1 MARQTETRIRTEAD
15 LIAADDVI
23 DRCVCGT
30 SLACRETTRFRV
42 QGAHDPTPTPYFVL
56 EKLFGYFSF
65 DAGSHLLDVGC
76 STGRVLAHFLRAG
89 YPGRAT
95 GVELDPELAEI
106 ARAWTAQH
114 ENLQVIQGSV
124 LDLDLSGFT
133 DYYLFNPFDSNVLS
147 KLIHAIEEQSAHPMT
162 VVHMSDNGEVWWYLG
177 RPGWSEVA
185 SGTFQDF
192 KNGRGYPVRIYDD
205 PQHWTVWRCDP
216 AQAEGHLT

>member
-1 MARQTETRIRTEAD
+1 M
-15 LIAADDVI
+15 
-23 DRCVCGT
+23 
-30 SLACRETTRFRV
+30 

-56 EKLFGYFSF
+56 ERLFAHFSF

-89 YPGRAT
+89 YPGHAT
-95 GVELDPELAEI
+95 GVELDPELAEV
-106 ARAWTAQH
+106 ARAWTVPHA
-114 ENLQVIQGSV
+114 NLQVIQGSV

-147 KLIHAIEEQSAHPMT
+147 KLIHAIEEQSAHPVT

-205 PQHWTVWRCDP
+205 PQHWTVWRFDP
-216 AQAEGHLT
+216 VQAGTI

>member
-56 EKLFGYFSF
+56 EKLFGHFSF

-95 GVELDPELAEI
+95 GVELDPELAEV
-106 ARAWTAQH
+106 AQAWTAPH
-114 ENLQVIQGSV
+114 ENVQVIQGSV

-147 KLIHAIEEQSAHPMT
+147 KLIHAIEEQAAHPVT

-205 PQHWTVWRCDP
+205 PQHWTVWRFDP